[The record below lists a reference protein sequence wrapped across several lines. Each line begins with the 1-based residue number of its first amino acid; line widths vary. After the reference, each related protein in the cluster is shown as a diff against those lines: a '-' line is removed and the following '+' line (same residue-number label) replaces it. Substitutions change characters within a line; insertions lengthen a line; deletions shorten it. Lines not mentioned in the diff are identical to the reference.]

1 MRGVDTIEFYRNG
14 STDKYFARV
23 ESSMPPQIGDFI
35 SIRGEVYE
43 VVNRSFCVDHA
54 DEFHQTAMRCNIDV
68 KLRKPKAKRR
78 TKGKTST
85 TNERQS

>member
-1 MRGVDTIEFYRNG
+1 MRGVDSIEFYRDG

-35 SIRGEVYE
+35 NIRGKVYE
-43 VVNRSFCVDHA
+43 VMNRSFCVDHS
-54 DEFHQTAMRCNIDV
+54 DDFTLTAMRCNVDV

-78 TKGKTST
+78 SSPTS
-85 TNERQS
+85 EPR